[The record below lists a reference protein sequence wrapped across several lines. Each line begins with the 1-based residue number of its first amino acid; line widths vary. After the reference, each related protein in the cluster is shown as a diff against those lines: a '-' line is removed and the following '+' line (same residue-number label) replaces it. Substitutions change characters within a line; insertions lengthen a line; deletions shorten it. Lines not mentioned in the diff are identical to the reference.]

1 MAVSPLD
8 LQTMYSQIDNVARQ
22 ANYLQQGIKNAE
34 TIQQENALKQ
44 NLENAQ
50 KVQSSAEGAKSGSV
64 NQDGS
69 NANGGQKRFYKNPQK
84 EEQEN
89 KDEEHHYPKE
99 RNLGNFVDIMR

>member
-50 KVQSSAEGAKSGSV
+50 KVQSSAEGAKSGS
-64 NQDGS
+64 
-69 NANGGQKRFYKNPQK
+69 NANGGQKRFYKNPPK
-84 EEQEN
+84 KEQEN